1 MVQENMKAQVRE
13 VLMKYDSI
21 ILDVDGTIW
30 DTTPIVAK
38 AWNKAIEALFPK
50 VPRVTADILKGQFG
64 KTMDVIGRNL
74 FGELNDQDQKTLLDR
89 CCVEEQEALEQNEED
104 IAYEGVVQTIRE
116 LSKKVP
122 LFIVSNCQAGYI
134 ELVIKKNNIEEFITD
149 FECFGNNGL
158 PKDKNIK
165 LIVERNNL
173 KNPVYV
179 GDTQGDF
186 DACKLAGVPFIWA
199 EYGFGKVSEEGIAG
213 SIKRFSEITEL
224 I

>member
-1 MVQENMKAQVRE
+1 MNF
-13 VLMKYDSI
+13 DSI

-38 AWNKAIEALFPK
+38 AWNKAIDELYPQ
-50 VPRVTADILKGQFG
+50 VPHVTADILKGQFG

-74 FGELNDQDQKTLLDR
+74 FGALGDSDQELLLAR
-89 CCVEEQEALEQNEED
+89 CCLEEQLALDKNEED

-116 LSKKVP
+116 LAGKIP

-134 ELVIKKNNIEEFITD
+134 ELVMKKNRIEDCITD

-158 PKDKNIK
+158 TKDRNIK
-165 LIVERNNL
+165 LLVERNGL
-173 KNPVYV
+173 KAPVYV

-199 EYGFGKVSEEGIAG
+199 EYGFGKVSKEGIAG
-213 SIKRFSEITEL
+213 KIKKFSDLEEL
-224 I
+224 TGF

>member
-1 MVQENMKAQVRE
+1 MKF
-13 VLMKYDSI
+13 DSI

-38 AWNKAIEALFPK
+38 AWNKAIDTMFPQ
-50 VPRVTADILKGQFG
+50 VEHVTADILKGQFG

-74 FGELNDQDQKTLLDR
+74 FGKLGDEEQKLLLDQ
-89 CCVEEQEALEQNEED
+89 CCIEEQKALEENMED
-104 IAYEGVVQTIRE
+104 IAYDGVVETIRLLAE
-116 LSKKVP
+116 KLP

-134 ELVIKKNNIEEFITD
+134 ELVIKKLGIEDCIKD

-158 PKDKNIK
+158 TKDKNIR
-165 LIVERNNL
+165 LIAERNGL

-179 GDTQGDF
+179 GDTQGDL

-199 EYGFGKVSEEGIAG
+199 QYGFGKLVEKA
-213 SIKRFSEITEL
+213 EITAHLKKFNDLIEL

>member
-1 MVQENMKAQVRE
+1 
-13 VLMKYDSI
+13 MKYDSI

-30 DTTPIVAK
+30 DTTPIVAR
-38 AWNKAIEALFPK
+38 AWNKAIEELYPQ
-50 VPRVTADILKGQFG
+50 VPHVTADILKGQFG

-74 FGELNDQDQKTLLDR
+74 FGVLGQKEQTTLLDR
-89 CCVEEQEALEQNEED
+89 CCIEEQLALEENEED
-104 IAYEGVVQTIRE
+104 ITYEGVVETIRE
-116 LSKKVP
+116 LAAKVP

-134 ELVIKKNNIEEFITD
+134 ELVIKKLGLEDYITD

-158 PKDKNIK
+158 TKDKNIR
-165 LIVERNNL
+165 LVVERNKL

-199 EYGFGKVSEEGIAG
+199 EYGFGKICEKPTGT
-213 SIKRFSEITEL
+213 IKTFKEL
-224 I
+224 PGF

>member
-1 MVQENMKAQVRE
+1 MKF
-13 VLMKYDSI
+13 DSI

-38 AWNKAIEALFPK
+38 AWNKAIDELFPQ

-74 FGELNDQDQKTLLDR
+74 FGVLTDADQKQLLAQ
-89 CCVEEQEALEQNEED
+89 CCVEEQFALEQNESD

-116 LSKKVP
+116 LAGRVP

-134 ELVIKKNNIEEFITD
+134 ELVMKKNRIEDCITD

-158 PKDKNIK
+158 TKDCNIK
-165 LIVERNNL
+165 LLVERNGL
-173 KNPVYV
+173 KAPVYV

-199 EYGFGKVSEEGIAG
+199 EYGFGEIKDEVAGKIKKFSDLEELPG
-213 SIKRFSEITEL
+213 F
-224 I
+224 

>member
-1 MVQENMKAQVRE
+1 
-13 VLMKYDSI
+13 MKYDSI

-38 AWNKAIEALFPK
+38 AWNKAIDELFPQ
-50 VPRVTADILKGQFG
+50 VPHVTADILKCQFG

-74 FGELNDQDQKTLLDR
+74 FGVLTDADQKQLLAR
-89 CCVEEQEALEQNEED
+89 CCEEEQLALELNEED

-116 LSKKVP
+116 LAGRVP

-134 ELVIKKNNIEEFITD
+134 ELVVKKNGITDCITD

-158 PKDKNIK
+158 TKDKNIK
-165 LIVERNNL
+165 LLVERNGL
-173 KNPVYV
+173 KSPVYV

-186 DACKLAGVPFIWA
+186 DACKLAGVPFFWA
-199 EYGFGKVSEEGIAG
+199 EFGFGEVKDEVAGKIKKFSDLEELPG
-213 SIKRFSEITEL
+213 F
-224 I
+224 